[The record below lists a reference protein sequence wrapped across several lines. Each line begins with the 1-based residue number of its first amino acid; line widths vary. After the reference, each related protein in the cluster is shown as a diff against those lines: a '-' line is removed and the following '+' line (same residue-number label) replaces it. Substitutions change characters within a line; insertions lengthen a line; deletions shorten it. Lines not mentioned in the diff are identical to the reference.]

1 MKNEQ
6 GTIDREVKDVSNDT
20 TTDTINTVS
29 DETNSIN
36 DELIVLQDI
45 RTELQLQN
53 EVLEQQAPVIYDTS
67 RMFLAYGFI
76 YVPLF
81 FVCMCLWWFFKQFIN
96 KY

>member
-1 MKNEQ
+1 MQNEQ
-6 GTIDREVKDVSNDT
+6 TTTDSQVTDVSNDSN
-20 TTDTINTVS
+20 TDTVDIVS
-29 DETNSIN
+29 DETNST
-36 DELIVLQDI
+36 DAQLIVLEDI
-45 RTELQLQN
+45 KTELQLQN